1 MCVLAEKKL
10 KHKIDKLFIIT
21 QNVRFL
27 MRLVEIAKFYLY
39 IYKISCACINISI
52 KHSLTFKFNFDNK
65 EKIEEKDK
73 LNEEITINNNYVS
86 KDFHIS
92 FITVFISSSFFHLV
106 VFLCFCVKLYTTW
119 ISFIR
124 Y

>member
-27 MRLVEIAKFYLY
+27 MRLIFT
-39 IYKISCACINISI
+39 YKISCACINISI

-65 EKIEEKDK
+65 EKSEEKDK
-73 LNEEITINNNYVS
+73 LNEEISINNNYVS

>member
-1 MCVLAEKKL
+1 MSVLAEKKL

-27 MRLVEIAKFYLY
+27 MRLVEIARFYLY

-65 EKIEEKDK
+65 EKSEEKDK
-73 LNEEITINNNYVS
+73 LNEEISINNNYVS